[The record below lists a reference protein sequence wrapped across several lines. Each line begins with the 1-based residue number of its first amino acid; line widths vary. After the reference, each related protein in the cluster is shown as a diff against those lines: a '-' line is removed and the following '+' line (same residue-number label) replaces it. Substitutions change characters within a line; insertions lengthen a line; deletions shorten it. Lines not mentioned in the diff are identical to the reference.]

1 MDIMDPCKI
10 IVEISWSKIVNTFIY
25 KRTIYITMISLIF
38 RICRLSVIGPD
49 GAVTSLNVM
58 IGS

>member
-25 KRTIYITMISLIF
+25 KTNNIHNNDIIDF
-38 RICRLSVIGPD
+38 
-49 GAVTSLNVM
+49 
-58 IGS
+58 